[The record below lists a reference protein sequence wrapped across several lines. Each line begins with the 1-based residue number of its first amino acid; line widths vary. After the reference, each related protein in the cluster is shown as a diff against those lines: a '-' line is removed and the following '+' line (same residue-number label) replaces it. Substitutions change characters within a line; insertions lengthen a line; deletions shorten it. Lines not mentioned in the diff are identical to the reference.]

1 MDYLGI
7 DLSCAIGSLKDGNFP
22 PKDCLLPLISKLLG
36 YAIVAASTTV
46 KLPQILKI
54 VNHKSVRGLSLIA
67 FELEVVGYTIALAY
81 CLHNGLPFSAYGE
94 LVFLLIQALIL
105 VAVIYYYSKPVGIM
119 TWIRALLYP
128 ACFSVKFSFC
138 PSFFFLSAGN
148 IYCAVAPTILAGQI
162 DPILF
167 EALYAS
173 QHAIFFFARVPQI
186 WKNFSKESVNLYLIY
201 ILQPSLDM
209 HKALILVI
217 LVFAFACLSAHHGAQ
232 VTFLVC
238 NLAIGLTNSPSSFL
252 TILHIVQNLNAVTVI
267 TCKNFVNEL
276 LFEQNK
282 STGELSFLTCLMNV
296 AGSLG
301 SVFVTNGKAEAK
313 LIRCVSVAVRV
324 FTSLQEK
331 APAMV
336 LLGSV
341 LGIATNGAVLSQIIL
356 YWNSQVPK
364 EKKAE

>member
-105 VAVIYYYSKPVGIM
+105 VAVIYYYSKPVGIT
-119 TWIRALLYP
+119 TWIRALL
-128 ACFSVKFSFC
+128 
-138 PSFFFLSAGN
+138 
-148 IYCAVAPTILAGQI
+148 YCAVAPTILAGQI

-186 WKNFSKESVNLYLIY
+186 WKNFS
-201 ILQPSLDM
+201 
-209 HKALILVI
+209 
-217 LVFAFACLSAHHGAQ
+217 
-232 VTFLVC
+232 
-238 NLAIGLTNSPSSFL
+238 
-252 TILHIVQNLNAVTVI
+252 
-267 TCKNFVNEL
+267 
-276 LFEQNK
+276 NK

-296 AGSLG
+296 AGSL
-301 SVFVTNGKAEAK
+301 
-313 LIRCVSVAVRV
+313 VRV

-331 APAMV
+331 APTMGILF
-336 LLGSV
+336 LLYSH
-341 LGIATNGAVLSQIIL
+341 IL
-356 YWNSQVPK
+356 ERFLYT
-364 EKKAE
+364 

>member
-105 VAVIYYYSKPVGIM
+105 VAVIYYYSKPVGIT
-119 TWIRALLYP
+119 TWIRALL
-128 ACFSVKFSFC
+128 
-138 PSFFFLSAGN
+138 
-148 IYCAVAPTILAGQI
+148 YCAVAPTILAGQI

-186 WKNFSKESVNLYLIY
+186 WKNFS
-201 ILQPSLDM
+201 
-209 HKALILVI
+209 
-217 LVFAFACLSAHHGAQ
+217 
-232 VTFLVC
+232 
-238 NLAIGLTNSPSSFL
+238 
-252 TILHIVQNLNAVTVI
+252 
-267 TCKNFVNEL
+267 
-276 LFEQNK
+276 NK

-296 AGSLG
+296 AGSL
-301 SVFVTNGKAEAK
+301 
-313 LIRCVSVAVRV
+313 VRV
-324 FTSLQEK
+324 FTSVQEK